1 LCFEHVLYPWRHAF
15 CFITS
20 ERSRFSGVAKDL
32 NLNRHI
38 ASAKPRHKIFAKLA
52 KEQMPELPDPQAEA
66 RRRMVDS
73 QLISRGISD
82 PRVLDAMLRVLRH
95 EFVAAINRAQAYEDH
110 PLPIGDGQTISQPYV
125 VALMLESLQ
134 LTATDTVLEVGT
146 GSGYASALLAQ
157 LVANVF
163 SIERHASLA
172 ESARAVVASLGYKNV
187 RVFTGDGTLGL
198 PSYAPFDAILVS
210 AASFDVPPALLA
222 QLREAGRLIIPV
234 GPPDSQQLHL
244 IRIING
250 QPVVSLRD
258 PVRFVPLISAS
269 E

>member
-1 LCFEHVLYPWRHAF
+1 ML
-15 CFITS
+15 
-20 ERSRFSGVAKDL
+20 
-32 NLNRHI
+32 
-38 ASAKPRHKIFAKLA
+38 
-52 KEQMPELPDPQAEA
+52 
-66 RRRMVDS
+66 DS
-73 QLISRGISD
+73 QLISRGISA
-82 PRVLDAMLRVLRH
+82 PRVLDAMLRVPRH
-95 EFVAAINRAQAYEDH
+95 EFVAESNRARAYEDH

-146 GSGYASALLAQ
+146 GSGYATALLAE
-157 LVANVF
+157 LAADVF
-163 SIERHASLA
+163 SIERHAALA
-172 ESARAVVASLGYKNV
+172 ENARAVLASLGYTNV

-198 PSYAPFDAILVS
+198 PDYAPFDAILVS
-210 AASFDVPPALLA
+210 AASFEVPPALLA

-258 PVRFVPLISAS
+258 PVRFVPLISAP